1 MDFLMQLWRGLVD
14 VWRRLDT
21 SGRVTVIAS
30 GLLAA
35 VAVAGLSMWS
45 AQPKYRMLFTELAS
59 EDADAIVADLQTRG
73 VQYKFGDAGR
83 TILVPSDQVY
93 SLRVQISE
101 AGTAPSGQVRGWEI
115 FDKPTLGMTEFL
127 QNVNAQ
133 RARTGALART
143 IEAYSAVRRAI
154 VNLSI
159 PEERLL
165 AAQEAEPSAAIV
177 LRLTHPGALGPGQI
191 RGIRDVVAAS
201 VPRLSPDRVT
211 VVDTDGNMLAR
222 PIEAKDNLIG
232 ASSLQLEIVAA
243 EENRLKKKVET
254 VLAPLFTNFSVAV
267 SVDMSFDQKETS
279 SKVYDPDAKVAVSEW
294 SITETVETQEPP
306 ATTAPGATAGLP
318 GGFPATT
325 SAPPARTTTSK
336 EDTTTN
342 YEASVTETG
351 RLRTSR

>member
-1 MDFLMQLWRGLVD
+1 MDFLMQLWRGLVE

-21 SGRVTVIAS
+21 SGRATVIAS

-45 AQPKYRMLFTELAS
+45 AQPEYRMLFTNLTAQ
-59 EDADAIVADLQTRG
+59 DADAVVADLQSRNVPFKTRDG
-73 VQYKFGDAGR
+73 GSTV
-83 TILVPSDQVY
+83 LVPADQVY
-93 SLRVQISE
+93 TLRNTLSQ

-115 FDKPTLGMTEFL
+115 FDQPTLGITEFL
-127 QNVNAQ
+127 QNVQAL
-133 RARTGALART
+133 RARTGELART

-177 LRLTHPGALGPGQI
+177 LRLTHPDALGPGQI

-222 PIEAKDNLIG
+222 PIEAKDSLIG

-254 VLAPLFTNFSVAV
+254 VLTPLFTNFSVAV
-267 SVDMSFDQKETS
+267 SVDMNFDQKQTS
-279 SKVYDPDAKVAVSEW
+279 SKQYDPEARAILSEQTT
-294 SITETVETQEPP
+294 SKTVETQEPVL
-306 ATTAPGATAGLP
+306 APGATSGLGEEYTP
-318 GGFPATT
+318 
-325 SAPPARTTTSK
+325 PPARVTTK
-336 EDTTTN
+336 DEDSITN
-342 YEASVTETG
+342 YVT
-351 RLRTSR
+351 